1 MSRRDDRVSLVD
13 MRNYAVEAVDLT
25 DGKSLNDLF
34 EDRIRQL
41 ALLKLVETVGE
52 AANRVSEKTKQK
64 HVTIPWPQIIGVRN
78 RLVHG
83 NDAVNLDILWN
94 IIRNDLPSLITELED
109 IIDEENP

>member
-13 MRNYAVEAVDLT
+13 MRNYAVEAFDLT

-64 HVTIPWPQIIGVRN
+64 HVRFPGR
-78 RLVHG
+78 R
-83 NDAVNLDILWN
+83 
-94 IIRNDLPSLITELED
+94 SLECATG
-109 IIDEENP
+109 